1 MAFADLELP
10 YIPFH
15 PQGLLKHRGLST
27 DRRDA
32 AVSLLAEVVP
42 PILLLLLQYLG
53 QLTKTQRVLIQ
64 SSNSTNVVQARIPMC
79 PKLTP

>member
-27 DRRDA
+27 VQASHSR
-32 AVSLLAEVVP
+32 VSEARSAVVP
-42 PILLLLLQYLG
+42 APYG
-53 QLTKTQRVLIQ
+53 LTDTTA
-64 SSNSTNVVQARIPMC
+64 SSSVEG
-79 PKLTP
+79 